1 MVKNFE
7 DSLAASYKVLSYDL
21 QLHSELFTQMNW
33 KLLYIHVCSS
43 FIHYHPKLWTTKM
56 SFNRWMGK
64 QIVVHPSNGILF
76 SDKKNGGTLNANC

>member
-1 MVKNFE
+1 MVKTFE

-43 FIHYHPKLWTTKM
+43 FIHNHPKLGTTKM

-64 QIVVHPSNGILF
+64 QIVVQPSNGILF
-76 SDKKNGGTLNANC
+76 SDKKKMEEL